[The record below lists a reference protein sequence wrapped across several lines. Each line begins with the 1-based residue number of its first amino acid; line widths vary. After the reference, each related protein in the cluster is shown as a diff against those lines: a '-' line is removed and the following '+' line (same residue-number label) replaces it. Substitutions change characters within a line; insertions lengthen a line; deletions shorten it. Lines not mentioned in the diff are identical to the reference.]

1 MLNHLLNWGLDARR
15 RKNRTRSVILLSLI
29 LHMIFAITYLF
40 LPINQLSH
48 EQADAL
54 AVDLIND
61 ADAPRKRKP
70 KPKPPLTKKMYN
82 PNEELARDA
91 MEKKIEAA
99 RNKIDEVM
107 KLSPRVVLEDVE
119 VNKAPVSE
127 MIPDIMTDA
136 QLRDAEASNLS
147 RLISQPG
154 QTDGRGIV
162 TGRVRA
168 RGDGMGRFRGDGQ
181 AGSDGGLLGGGGKDG
196 AADRLGLIDFLDEFG
211 GPKDVVY
218 CLDITASMQA
228 AGMRK
233 LPLAINAL
241 KDSIMMLGNNDKLNI
256 VAFSNA
262 AKPMS
267 DKMLPA
273 NAANIK
279 RTLKYLDR
287 FTPRSIQGN
296 LDTNILSSIK
306 AALTF
311 EPTVFVLITDGL
323 PQVDDGAGVYIATN
337 TQKILDIVR
346 EHNRNNAVIYV
357 VALEIDLRLS
367 HGAELLVSLAEE
379 HGGEIKAIDGGQLFE
394 FAEQDGLTDN

>member
-1 MLNHLLNWGLDARR
+1 
-15 RKNRTRSVILLSLI
+15 
-29 LHMIFAITYLF
+29 MIFAIAYLF
-40 LPINQLSH
+40 LPMNQLTQ

-61 ADAPRKRKP
+61 AEPPRKRKP
-70 KPKPPLTKKMYN
+70 KPKPPLTKKMYD
-82 PNEELARDA
+82 PNEELARNA
-91 MEKKIEAA
+91 EQKKIEAA

-127 MIPDIMTDA
+127 IIPDLMTDA

-147 RLISQPG
+147 RLIAQPG
-154 QTDGRGIV
+154 QTDGRGVV

-181 AGSDGGLLGGGGKDG
+181 GGSDGGLLGGGGKDG
-196 AADRLGLIDFLDEFG
+196 SADRLGLIDFLDEFG

-228 AGMRK
+228 AGMKK

-241 KDSIMMLGNNDKLNI
+241 KDSVMMLGNNDKLNI
-256 VAFSNA
+256 VAFSDT

-273 NAANIK
+273 NSANIGHV
-279 RTLKYLDR
+279 LKYLDR
-287 FTPRSIQGN
+287 FTSKSIQGN
-296 LDTNILSSIK
+296 TGTNIL
-306 AALTF
+306 AALEVALTLD
-311 EPTVFVLITDGL
+311 PSVIVLITDGL
-323 PQVDDGAGVYIATN
+323 PTTSSDYPIEVNRDI
-337 TQKILDIVR
+337 ILERVR
-346 EHNRNNAVIYV
+346 KENVNNAVIYV
-357 VALEIDLRLS
+357 VALEFDFKLS
-367 HGAELLVSLAEE
+367 HAAELLVSLAEE
-379 HGGEIKAIDGGQLFE
+379 HNGKIKAIDGGQLFE
-394 FAEQDGLTDN
+394 FAEQDGLTD

>member
-1 MLNHLLNWGLDARR
+1 MLNHLLNWGIDAQRR
-15 RKNRTRSVILLSLI
+15 RNRTRSVVLLSLI

-40 LPINQLSH
+40 LPMNQLSQ

-70 KPKPPLTKKMYN
+70 KPKPPLTKKMFD
-82 PNEELARDA
+82 PNEELARNA
-91 MEKKIEAA
+91 EQKKIEAA

-107 KLSPRVVLEDVE
+107 KLSPRVVLQDVE

-127 MIPDIMTDA
+127 IIPDVMTDA

-154 QTDGRGIV
+154 QTDGRGLV

-168 RGDGMGRFRGDGQ
+168 KGDGMGRFRGDGQ
-181 AGSDGGLLGGGGKDG
+181 GGSDGGLLGGGGKDG

-228 AGMRK
+228 AGMKK

-241 KDSIMMLGNNDKLNI
+241 KDSVMMLGNNDKLNI
-256 VAFSNA
+256 VAFSNT

-267 DKMLPA
+267 EEMLPA

-279 RTLKYLDR
+279 RVLKYLDR
-287 FTPRSIQGN
+287 FTPQSIQGN
-296 LDTNILSSIK
+296 VDTNILSAIK

-311 EPTVFVLITDGL
+311 DPTVVVLITDGL
-323 PQVDDGAGVYIATN
+323 PQVDEGAGVYIETN
-337 TQKILDIVR
+337 TQKILDVVR
-346 EHNRNNAVIYV
+346 EHNRNNAAIYV
-357 VALEIDLRLS
+357 VALEIDLRRS
-367 HGAELLVSLAEE
+367 RGAELLISLAEE
-379 HGGEIKAIDGGQLFE
+379 HNGQIKAIDGGQLFE
-394 FAEQDGLTDN
+394 FAEQDGLTD